1 MEMWSRMNDLT
12 MDEAMKF
19 EDYDAKIYIKQHPI
33 FALERK
39 LYYSPIIRDRPAN
52 LSCYG
57 PGNQTNAARSFHK

>member
-1 MEMWSRMNDLT
+1 MAAGLRPASRMEMWSRMNDLT

-39 LYYSPIIRDRPAN
+39 
-52 LSCYG
+52 
-57 PGNQTNAARSFHK
+57 